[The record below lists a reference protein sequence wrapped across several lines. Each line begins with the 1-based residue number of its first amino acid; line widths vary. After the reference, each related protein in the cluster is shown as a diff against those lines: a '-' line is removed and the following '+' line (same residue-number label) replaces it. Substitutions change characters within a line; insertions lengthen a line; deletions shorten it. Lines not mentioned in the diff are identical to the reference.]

1 VWTVQRAGPGPGPF
15 FRLCEAC
22 ARRCRV
28 CTGVTLQPWS
38 AESGEISGA
47 AGVSQAGVRL
57 SLPSPSSCLPRLI
70 PPPQSRKIGREITGM
85 TSRKVR
91 CKVNYEPDVDH
102 LRPEKH
108 QHRRLPRQ
116 PRAGAPAQ
124 VTTACGAGKW
134 VKIGRILVGRNLKT
148 GLVLVKYGQQSSNR
162 SSGVCSNWEQTAA
175 KQSKAGV
182 KCCEAGVEGV
192 CAWRKAVWKVDVRQ
206 RPRPCG
212 QHG

>member
-1 VWTVQRAGPGPGPF
+1 MWMVQRAGPGPGPF
-15 FRLCEAC
+15 FCLCEAC
-22 ARRCRV
+22 ARWCSV
-28 CTGVTLQPWS
+28 CSTGVTLQPWS
-38 AESGEISGA
+38 AESGEVSGA

-102 LRPEKH
+102 LRPDKH
-108 QHRRLPRQ
+108 QHPRLPRQ

-134 VKIGRILVGRNLKT
+134 VKIGRILVGRTLKT
-148 GLVLVKYGQQSSNR
+148 GLVLVKYGLQSEQW
-162 SSGVCSNWEQTAA
+162 GVLKLGTN
-175 KQSKAGV
+175 
-182 KCCEAGVEGV
+182 CC
-192 CAWRKAVWKVDVRQ
+192 KAVQSRRKVL
-206 RPRPCG
+206 
-212 QHG
+212 